1 MYKTSKLK
9 KSKFSVVIRKML
21 VTFMSLAFFY
31 LVIGDLITYHQKAIF
46 NFDAFAGQ
54 PINKPDKSDK
64 GSLYKL
70 KDKKDRVLAKFLT
83 FVSEHNDVQVGFIP
97 ESFVIVD
104 ASCIVYLLVFQP
116 SSAVDFRGPPTL

>member
-1 MYKTSKLK
+1 
-9 KSKFSVVIRKML
+9 ML

-31 LVIGDLITYHQKAIF
+31 LVIGDLIIYHQKAIF

-70 KDKKDRVLAKFLT
+70 KDKKDRVLVMFLT
-83 FVSEHNDVQVGFIP
+83 FVSEHIDIHG
-97 ESFVIVD
+97 SFLCTSYVIVD
-104 ASCIVYLLVFQP
+104 FKSVIHHLIYRP
-116 SSAVDFRGPPTL
+116 SSAVNFRGPPSFS